1 MFNLQPPRHIS
12 TLHEASHRTRS
23 VRVRLL
29 RAKRTASCGAV
40 MRAFDPSRKRSVHR
54 SSRDDVD
61 LRGARVGPVFEAAA
75 RTYQSTRLNQYDA
88 FSRGQE
94 QS

>member
-1 MFNLQPPRHIS
+1 MILPSVFRTS
-12 TLHEASHRTRS
+12 AFSHS
-23 VRVRLL
+23 Q
-29 RAKRTASCGAV
+29 
-40 MRAFDPSRKRSVHR
+40 DPSRKWSVHR

-61 LRGARVGPVFEAAA
+61 LHGARVGPVFEAAA
-75 RTYQSTRLNQYDA
+75 RPYQSTRLSRYDA

>member
-1 MFNLQPPRHIS
+1 MGGTADIDRPSAPI
-12 TLHEASHRTRS
+12 ASDEN
-23 VRVRLL
+23 
-29 RAKRTASCGAV
+29 
-40 MRAFDPSRKRSVHR
+40 DPSQKWSVHR
-54 SSRDDVD
+54 SNRDDVD

-75 RTYQSTRLNQYDA
+75 RPYRSTRLSRYDA